1 MNTAPYSTPQ
11 PAPHLASTPT
21 PLLPLTTLNPH
32 LTSSLHPSP
41 FPAPCPP
48 QVMMAAD
55 VEWDE
60 ALRALREQEG
70 NVVEAI
76 GSLTRQ

>member
-1 MNTAPYSTPQ
+1 
-11 PAPHLASTPT
+11 
-21 PLLPLTTLNPH
+21 
-32 LTSSLHPSP
+32 
-41 FPAPCPP
+41 
-48 QVMMAAD
+48 MAAD